1 MKLLFALAVALLF
14 TGCAGYR
21 LGAPQELP
29 YRSVAVPVFQN
40 KTLFPQLEA
49 PISNG
54 IIRRFQAD
62 GTLEVRSVADADV
75 VLTGVLTNY
84 KRRPLRTLQTNT
96 GTPREYKL
104 TITARIEARD
114 RAGKLLF
121 EPVTLEGSAETF
133 IGTDLQSSE
142 AQAVPLIADDL
153 AKQVVTVLTE
163 RW

>member
-1 MKLLFALAVALLF
+1 
-14 TGCAGYR
+14 
-21 LGAPQELP
+21 LP

-40 KTLFPQLEA
+40 TTLIPQLEA
-49 PISNG
+49 PVSNAV
-54 IIRRFQAD
+54 IRRFQMD

-75 VLTGVLTNY
+75 VLTGVILNY
-84 KRRPLRTLQTNT
+84 KRRQVRALQSQT

-121 EPVTLEGSAETF
+121 DPVTVEGAAEAF
-133 IGTDLQSSE
+133 IGSDLQSAE
-142 AQAVPLIADDL
+142 AQALPVIADDL
-153 AKQVVTVLTE
+153 AKRVVTLLTE